1 MNRPDVDLHPDAV
14 LEAAEARLWYS
25 ALEQSLGEAFADEL
39 DLAIER
45 VAKAPKRWPLH
56 LHGTR
61 CVLLH
66 RFPYLVVYREL
77 NATIQVV
84 AVSHAKRKP
93 GYWKER

>member
-1 MNRPDVDLHPDAV
+1 VNRSGVDVHPDAV

-25 ALEQSLGEAFADEL
+25 TIEQSLGEAFADEL

-45 VAKAPKRWPLH
+45 VAKAPNRWPLH
-56 LHGTR
+56 LNGTR

-66 RFPYLVVYREL
+66 RFPYLVVYRERS
-77 NATIQVV
+77 AAIQVV